1 MFLVFSF
8 DYNDRLEELF
18 KNVHMRSV
26 AITEILQF
34 SSVQQPCTRITMPK
48 LANNFKST
56 TVSMWNFVV
65 MRLIELLHMFRHFAL
80 LLENVFT
87 LAIGELF

>member
-8 DYNDRLEELF
+8 DYNDRLEELLF
-18 KNVHMRSV
+18 LYILNSTTSV
-26 AITEILQF
+26 QF

-65 MRLIELLHMFRHFAL
+65 IYVSCQSRARSLS
-80 LLENVFT
+80 
-87 LAIGELF
+87 